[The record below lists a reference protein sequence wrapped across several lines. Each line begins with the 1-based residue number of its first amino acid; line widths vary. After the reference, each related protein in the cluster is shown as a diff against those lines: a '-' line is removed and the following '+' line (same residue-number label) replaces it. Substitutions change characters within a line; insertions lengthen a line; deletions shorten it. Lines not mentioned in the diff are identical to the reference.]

1 MNLQFQNYNPP
12 VAPPAPRYIERPGGG
27 GGGGHH
33 QQQQQQQPT
42 KEKGVLFYSQSC
54 AHSKKFLE
62 ALVKVEPLF
71 KSIRK
76 VCVDGNS
83 NIPPMVTNV
92 PTLIVRGINRP
103 LMGEQVFSWL
113 SNETKAN
120 AAAADDLM
128 TFAFN
133 AKDNYTLIDGAND
146 SNVISSNVAEWNKD
160 YFINAPADTNGD
172 KKGGLG
178 GGGGATDIAKYREDR
193 NMQQPQRQA
202 PGGPPKMDSNQFNK
216 MFLKQQSRD
225 LKTIRN
231 I

>member
-1 MNLQFQNYNPP
+1 MQRQFQNYN
-12 VAPPAPRYIERPGGG
+12 AAAASPRYIERPGFAP
-27 GGGGHH
+27 
-33 QQQQQQQPT
+33 QQPQQQQPT

-76 VCVDGNS
+76 VCVDTNS
-83 NIPPMVTNV
+83 NIPPMVTSV

-113 SNETKAN
+113 SNETKAAN
-120 AAAADDLM
+120 GASDDLM
-128 TFAFN
+128 SFAFN

-146 SNVISSNVAEWNKD
+146 SHCISSNVAEWNKD
-160 YFINAPADTNGD
+160 YFINAPADTNSD
-172 KKGGLG
+172 KKGSGGAAAAG
-178 GGGGATDIAKYREDR
+178 GGMSDIAKFREDR

-202 PGGPPKMDSNQFNK
+202 PGAPPKMDSNQFNK
-216 MFLKQQSRD
+216 MFVKQQQQSRD

>member
-1 MNLQFQNYNPP
+1 MQRQFQNYN
-12 VAPPAPRYIERPGGG
+12 AAAASPRYIERPGGAP
-27 GGGGHH
+27 
-33 QQQQQQQPT
+33 QPPQQPT

-83 NIPPMVTNV
+83 NIPPMVTSV

-113 SNETKAN
+113 SNETKAAN
-120 AAAADDLM
+120 GASDDLM
-128 TFAFN
+128 SFAFN
-133 AKDNYTLIDGAND
+133 AKDNYTLIDGAHD
-146 SNVISSNVAEWNKD
+146 SHCISSNVAEWNKD
-160 YFINAPADTNGD
+160 YFINAPADINSD
-172 KKGGLG
+172 KKGS
-178 GGGGATDIAKYREDR
+178 GGAAAGGMSDIAKYREDR

-202 PGGPPKMDSNQFNK
+202 PGAPPKMDSNQFNK
-216 MFLKQQSRD
+216 MFVKQQQSHD